1 MCWLI
6 CYFNY
11 CTLSKHV
18 DDFVKFYNFTALK
31 IILAN
36 IVWAQE
42 DTKTKWF
49 HNTQCIIIIE
59 SNLAFICSLLPMCNP
74 IEFVF
79 MTLMNFSTCV
89 PNQWTVSCQALREW
103 ASTRNFPK
111 HLDLNSPVWVI
122 FLRHGSSTGSK
133 SGFTPTKQP
142 STTNASCFWCRSC
155 CSLKCSR
162 PCPYSSWHLL

>member
-1 MCWLI
+1 MQKM
-6 CYFNY
+6 N
-11 CTLSKHV
+11 S
-18 DDFVKFYNFTALK
+18 YNFWRSDEETIEFIRFLTKSCKNHMNSYGFWRNDA
-31 IILAN
+31 
-36 IVWAQE
+36 
-42 DTKTKWF
+42 KTKWF
-49 HNTQCIIIIE
+49 HKTQCIRIIE

-89 PNQWTVSCQALREW
+89 PNQWTVSCQALHEW
-103 ASTRNFPK
+103 ASTRNLPK
-111 HLDLNSPVWVI
+111 HLDLTSPVWVI

-142 STTNASCFWCRSC
+142 STTTASCFWCRSC